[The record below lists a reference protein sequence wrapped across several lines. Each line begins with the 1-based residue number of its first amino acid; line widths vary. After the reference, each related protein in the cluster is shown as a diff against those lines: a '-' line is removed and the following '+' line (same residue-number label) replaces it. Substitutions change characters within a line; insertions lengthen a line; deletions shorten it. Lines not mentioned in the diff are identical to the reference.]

1 MRFRIARV
9 TALSTIGRRYLPLGW
24 KDLFRQL
31 VIWFGFLFVYQVA
44 RGLADRDPAKAFA
57 HGLGVIN
64 LEKHVHGL
72 FELTLQRITINSHLL
87 TTLTSWT
94 YWMSQFTVLGLAL
107 LWVYLRRHEHFARFR
122 NTVLLANVIGL
133 AGYITLPTAPPRM
146 FPQFG
151 FVDTIATF
159 GINHGSGFVQLA
171 SNQYAAMPSLH
182 SADALIVGVALAM
195 IVRRWY
201 FKVLWLLWPA
211 WVWFSVMATANH
223 FWLDVVAGI
232 AVAALAAG
240 ILNGPRLLRAIRA

>member
-1 MRFRIARV
+1 V
-9 TALSTIGRRYLPLGW
+9 TALVAIGRRYLPRGW
-24 KDLFRQL
+24 SDLLRQL
-31 VIWFGFLFVYQVA
+31 AIWFGFLVAYQIA
-44 RGLADRDPAKAFA
+44 RGLADRDPAKALS
-57 HGLGVIN
+57 HGLGVIG
-64 LEKHVHGL
+64 LERHVHAL
-72 FELTLQRITINSHLL
+72 FELTLQRITINSHFL

-122 NTVLLANVIGL
+122 NTVLLANLIAL
-133 AGYITLPTAPPRM
+133 IGYITLPTAPPRM

-151 FVDTIATF
+151 FVDTIASF

-171 SNQYAAMPSLH
+171 TNQYAAMPSLH
-182 SADALIVGVALAM
+182 SADALIVGVTLAL

-201 FKVLWLLWPA
+201 FKVLWLMWPA

-232 AVAALAAG
+232 GVASLAAA
-240 ILNGPRLLRAIRA
+240 ILNRRRILRAVRA